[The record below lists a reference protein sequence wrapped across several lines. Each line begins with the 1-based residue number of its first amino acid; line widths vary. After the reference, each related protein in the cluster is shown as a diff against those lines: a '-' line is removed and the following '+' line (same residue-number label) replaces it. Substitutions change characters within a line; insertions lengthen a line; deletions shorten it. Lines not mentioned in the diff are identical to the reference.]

1 MKKALAITLAIS
13 LALLMLFPL
22 SGCKVGPRAAERYAE
37 EAMQRAIG
45 DEGEVTVDSGGEQV
59 TIKTDEGETTI
70 GQTTSLPDGFPDI
83 IPVYPNIVITT
94 SSKSTYDG
102 KVSFS
107 VAAESSD
114 SFEDVSGWYM
124 SQLEGWENKS
134 EMTTE
139 GDGGKWAMIS
149 GDKGSYSL
157 WVQVTS
163 DDGVYIIMGVEEK

>member
-1 MKKALAITLAIS
+1 MKKILAITLVIS
-13 LALLMLFPL
+13 LGLLMLFPL

-37 EAMQRAIG
+37 ETLQRAIG
-45 DEGEVTVDSGGEQV
+45 DEGEVTIDSGGEQV

-70 GQTTSLPDGFPDI
+70 GQSASLPDGFPDE
-83 IPVYPNIVITT
+83 IPVYPNIKITT
-94 SSKSTYDG
+94 STRSTNNG

-114 SFEDVSGWYM
+114 SFEDVSSWYM
-124 SQLEGWENKS
+124 NQLEGWENKN

-139 GDGGKWAMIS
+139 GDDGKWAMIS

-157 WVQVTS
+157 WVQVNS
-163 DDGVYIIMGVEEK
+163 DDTVYIIMGVEEK